1 MPDTTAVISGV
12 VEAELLV
19 PLLMKDQDPALGEEG
34 ANILITSFTHRT
46 RVLLEIVLGILPG
59 KSTRISQFKA
69 LGTLFSCICGGVESP
84 GIDDLA
90 PGIGLKPS
98 LIGARMTFSKDAPI
112 LTATSNIGRS
122 RPLHETMYQQAT
134 KRSLAKVDDAL
145 KGSCRGIEIPA
156 NSKEIQ
162 LINKLEDPPTAD
174 QYQVT
179 EFGVIHGASS

>member
-34 ANILITSFTHRT
+34 ANILITSFTHPNP

-59 KSTRISQFKA
+59 KSTRISQFNKP
-69 LGTLFSCICGGVESP
+69 LGLSSVVFVEESVESP

-98 LIGARMTFSKDAPI
+98 LIGARMTTI
-112 LTATSNIGRS
+112 
-122 RPLHETMYQQAT
+122 LHETMYQQAT

-156 NSKEIQ
+156 TAKEIQ

>member
-34 ANILITSFTHRT
+34 ANILITSFTHPNP

-59 KSTRISQFKA
+59 KSTRISQFNKP
-69 LGTLFSCICGGVESP
+69 LGLSSVVFVEESVESP

-122 RPLHETMYQQAT
+122 RL
-134 KRSLAKVDDAL
+134 L
-145 KGSCRGIEIPA
+145 
-156 NSKEIQ
+156 
-162 LINKLEDPPTAD
+162 LEM
-174 QYQVT
+174 
-179 EFGVIHGASS
+179 